1 MLQSRAE
8 QWHTA
13 IIDLLKEINLSQ
25 PDELPHLVR
34 AVTGHLARDIR
45 IYLVDYEQETL
56 RELVRSGSADER
68 PVDAEGAGQAYRTG
82 RVIAEPSDP
91 AVLWVPL
98 VDSTERLGV
107 LRVATEGGEIRSG
120 DDEPDI
126 QFAHLLGHL
135 IAAKMPYG
143 DRLQRVRSSQPMTM
157 ASVLLRQLLPP
168 STFTS
173 DRLVLAAAMQ
183 PAYAIGGD
191 GFDYAVDGDAAR
203 FVLLDGAGHGVT
215 AGLSV
220 AVALS
225 AIRAARRNGGGFAEM
240 IGAADA
246 HLSEEFSNSQFVTG
260 VLADLD
266 LTTGALSYVSC
277 GHPSPVVLSA
287 AGGATT
293 LDGGRRTPLG
303 IPGPVVPAAHR
314 LRHGDRLLLYT
325 DGMIESRSADGAFF
339 SAERLVRKAHECIA
353 ARETTPETARH
364 LTRAVMEHHRGPP
377 EDDAT
382 VFLAEW
388 STTAAEEVLP

>member
-13 IIDLLKEINLSQ
+13 IIDLLKEVNLSQ

-34 AVTGHLARDIR
+34 AVTGQLAKDIR
-45 IYLVDYEQETL
+45 IYLVDYEQEML
-56 RELVRSGSADER
+56 RELTPSGTADEV
-68 PVDAEGAGQAYRTG
+68 PVDAEGAGLAYRSG

-91 AVLWVPL
+91 AVQWVPL

-107 LRVATEGGEIRSG
+107 LRVAAEDGEILQAG
-120 DDEPDI
+120 EDPDI

-143 DRLQRVRSSQPMTM
+143 DKLHRARSSQPMTM

-191 GFDYAVDGDAAR
+191 GFDYAVDGDHAR
-203 FVLLDGAGHGVT
+203 FVLLDGAGHGIT

-225 AIRAARRNGGGFAEM
+225 AIRAARRNGDGFAEM
-240 IGAADA
+240 IDTADA
-246 HLSEEFSNSQFVTG
+246 HLTEEFSNSQFVTG
-260 VLADLD
+260 VVADLD
-266 LTTGALSYVSC
+266 LTTGNLHYVSC

-287 AGGATT
+287 VGARM

-303 IPGPVVPAAHR
+303 IPGPVVPAEHR
-314 LRHGDRLLLYT
+314 LRPGDRLLLYT
-325 DGMIESRSADGAFF
+325 DGMIESRADDGSFF
-339 SAERLVRKAHECIA
+339 SANRLVRMAQDCITS
-353 ARETTPETARH
+353 RETTPETARH
-364 LTRAVMEHHRGPP
+364 LTRAVMEHHHGPP

-382 VFLAEW
+382 VLLVEW
-388 STTAAEEVLP
+388 STTAAVEALP